1 MSFHIF
7 SNYSNLAFC
16 DVYPLTRAMREQL
29 YRSLTPV
36 STAATMASSP
46 ERTSIAS
53 DLNSNHTYEPIETA
67 SQMFS
72 ASGDYGTGS
81 SSDIPVT
88 LIHHDGRRV
97 TANKITNIDTL
108 RNTLSAHEQIPYDD
122 PENRGDLYI
131 LAPMRLLTPIIEET
145 DTELTRNKIYQELSV
160 MSRST
165 QGDRNYSDVDASI
178 MSIISEVLSVRN
190 PGNYSSM
197 NLEATTN
204 RSDLKILTAGENIV
218 DTNCLLST
226 IEEIRNNSMCNLYST
241 SFNDPHRNLEKEL
254 ISTVVPAPR
263 VPPRHTAGYQSL
275 CKENGKSKGRN
286 EQQDLVDSFRAIQD
300 QRTVVSPEE
309 KAEGD
314 PNESIKSINSNTLVV
329 TPSTVKPAG
338 HGTAK
343 RKIPLQTTRGCR
355 KNILDLVTNTKDI
368 LNTPKRVK
376 VSEPPPQLSVAMP
389 ADNSV
394 MSESMVSE
402 NNEFKVLMPHLT
414 YTGAKFLNKVT
425 RTEEVDLEGSITK
438 QPKLTASAV
447 NASVK
452 ERLSFASPSSSNSS
466 KLSVFTNTPSPVT
479 FVRNVGNTKR
489 PNRKLSIVRERVV
502 EDKDED
508 NNSDYK
514 YGFMKEHPDAK
525 YGFGYFPTDSYNVLE
540 TAKLARDSYRGPGPF
555 SSASMTPVIDHLQ
568 ASLETLA
575 RINPAPAG
583 PNHLGLSAL
592 NRGDTAF
599 KLHPDETYENL
610 TRNHWGSASL
620 QRHRDPPRPAFSD
633 RDTLTRR
640 SMSILDDLNDEKEN
654 NIPRQSRVRTT
665 NRAPLGSNNSSTSLQ
680 NNVQPVNNF
689 KLKPSVAS
697 NNNSHFVPIRKTSV
711 S

>member
-1 MSFHIF
+1 
-7 SNYSNLAFC
+7 
-16 DVYPLTRAMREQL
+16 MREQL

-36 STAATMASSP
+36 STAATMATSP
-46 ERTSIAS
+46 EISDIAS

-72 ASGDYGTGS
+72 SHGDYS
-81 SSDIPVT
+81 ARPDIPVT
-88 LIHHDGRRV
+88 LIHHDGTRV

-145 DTELTRNKIYQELSV
+145 DSELTRNKIYQELSTI
-160 MSRST
+160 SRNT

-178 MSIISEVLSVRN
+178 MSIISEVLSVRQ
-190 PGNYSSM
+190 PGHQSTSV
-197 NLEATTN
+197 EASQ
-204 RSDLKILTAGENIV
+204 RSDLKLLTAGENIV

-241 SFNDPHRNLEKEL
+241 SFNDPHTTRNLEKEL
-254 ISTVVPAPR
+254 VSTVVGGAAGAPAPR

-275 CKENGKSKGRN
+275 CKENSKSKERN
-286 EQQDLVDSFRAIQD
+286 EQQDLVDSFRAMQD

-309 KAEGD
+309 EVEGD
-314 PNESIKSINSNTLVV
+314 PNESIRSINSNTLVV
-329 TPSTVKPAG
+329 TPSTVRLAENQ
-338 HGTAK
+338 AQ
-343 RKIPLQTTRGCR
+343 RKTPLQTTRGCR
-355 KNILDLVTNTKDI
+355 KNILNLVTNTKDI

-376 VSEPPPQLSVAMP
+376 ASEPSKLRVAGTG
-389 ADNSV
+389 DSSLL
-394 MSESMVSE
+394 SESMVSE

-425 RTEEVDLEGSITK
+425 KTEENQNDLDGSITN
-438 QPKLTASAV
+438 QPKLTAPAIK
-447 NASVK
+447 ASVK

-479 FVRNVGNTKR
+479 FVRNIGNQKR

-502 EDKDED
+502 NDKDED

-514 YGFMKEHPDAK
+514 YGFVKEHPDAK

-540 TAKLARDSYRGPGPF
+540 TAKLARDSYRAGPF

-568 ASLETLA
+568 ESLESLT
-575 RINPAPAG
+575 RINLAPTG
-583 PNHLGLSAL
+583 LNHLGWSVL
-592 NRGDTAF
+592 NKGDTAF

-620 QRHRDPPRPAFSD
+620 QRHREPPRPAFSD

-640 SMSILDDLNDEKEN
+640 SMSILDDYNDEKEN
-654 NIPRQSRVRTT
+654 IIPRQSRVRT

-680 NNVQPVNNF
+680 NNFQPVLNN
-689 KLKPSVAS
+689 LKVKPPS
-697 NNNSHFVPIRKTSV
+697 NNSHFVPIRKTSA

>member
-1 MSFHIF
+1 
-7 SNYSNLAFC
+7 
-16 DVYPLTRAMREQL
+16 MREQL

-46 ERTSIAS
+46 EQTSMAS

-67 SQMFS
+67 GQMFS
-72 ASGDYGTGS
+72 ASGDYSSSVG

-88 LIHHDGRRV
+88 LIHHDGRKV

-108 RNTLSAHEQIPYDD
+108 RSTLSAHEQIPYDD

-131 LAPMRLLTPIIEET
+131 LAPMRLLTPIVEET
-145 DTELTRNKIYQELSV
+145 DSELTRNKIYQELST

-165 QGDRNYSDVDASI
+165 QGDKPYSDVDVSI

-190 PGNYSSM
+190 PGNQSSM
-197 NLEATTN
+197 NLDATTN

-254 ISTVVPAPR
+254 ISTVAPAPR

-329 TPSTVKPAG
+329 TPSTVKPAE
-338 HGTAK
+338 AK

-376 VSEPPPQLSVAMP
+376 HSEPQLSVAP
-389 ADNSV
+389 AGDNSV

-402 NNEFKVLMPHLT
+402 NNEFKALMPHLT

-425 RTEEVDLEGSITK
+425 KTEEADLEGSITK
-438 QPKLTASAV
+438 QPKMNSVSAV

-479 FVRNVGNTKR
+479 FVRNIGNNAKR

-502 EDKDED
+502 ENKDED

-514 YGFMKEHPDAK
+514 YGFVKEHPDAK

-540 TAKLARDSYRGPGPF
+540 TAKLARDSYRAGPF
-555 SSASMTPVIDHLQ
+555 SAASMTPVIDRLQ
-568 ASLETLA
+568 ESLESLT
-575 RINPAPAG
+575 RINPGPAG

-640 SMSILDDLNDEKEN
+640 SMSILDDLSDEKEN
-654 NIPRQSRVRTT
+654 NIPRQTRVRPA
-665 NRAPLGSNNSSTSLQ
+665 NRAPLGSNNSATSLR

-689 KLKPSVAS
+689 KLKPSVS
-697 NNNSHFVPIRKTSV
+697 SNNSHFVPICKTSV
-711 S
+711 A

>member
-46 ERTSIAS
+46 ERNSIAS

-72 ASGDYGTGS
+72 ASGEYGAGF
-81 SSDIPVT
+81 SDIPVT

-108 RNTLSAHEQIPYDD
+108 RSTLSAHEQIPYDD

-131 LAPMRLLTPIIEET
+131 LAPMRLLTPIVEET
-145 DTELTRNKIYQELSV
+145 DSELTRNKIYQELST
-160 MSRST
+160 MSKST

-190 PGNYSSM
+190 PANYSSVT
-197 NLEATTN
+197 LDATTN
-204 RSDLKILTAGENIV
+204 RSDLKILTAGGENIV

-254 ISTVVPAPR
+254 ISTVAPAPR

-275 CKENGKSKGRN
+275 CKENGMSKGRN
-286 EQQDLVDSFRAIQD
+286 EQQDLVDSFKAIQD

-329 TPSTVKPAG
+329 TPSTVKPAQ
-338 HGTAK
+338 AK

-376 VSEPPPQLSVAMP
+376 ASEPPPQLNVAIP
-389 ADNSV
+389 GDTSV

-402 NNEFKVLMPHLT
+402 NNEFKALMPHLT

-425 RTEEVDLEGSITK
+425 RTEEVDLDGSITKQLK

-452 ERLSFASPSSSNSS
+452 E
-466 KLSVFTNTPSPVT
+466 
-479 FVRNVGNTKR
+479 
-489 PNRKLSIVRERVV
+489 
-502 EDKDED
+502 
-508 NNSDYK
+508 
-514 YGFMKEHPDAK
+514 
-525 YGFGYFPTDSYNVLE
+525 
-540 TAKLARDSYRGPGPF
+540 
-555 SSASMTPVIDHLQ
+555 
-568 ASLETLA
+568 
-575 RINPAPAG
+575 
-583 PNHLGLSAL
+583 
-592 NRGDTAF
+592 
-599 KLHPDETYENL
+599 
-610 TRNHWGSASL
+610 
-620 QRHRDPPRPAFSD
+620 PP
-633 RDTLTRR
+633 
-640 SMSILDDLNDEKEN
+640 
-654 NIPRQSRVRTT
+654 
-665 NRAPLGSNNSSTSLQ
+665 
-680 NNVQPVNNF
+680 
-689 KLKPSVAS
+689 
-697 NNNSHFVPIRKTSV
+697 
-711 S
+711 